1 MIQPS
6 KQLVGFKDDV
16 WSRRGAWSLIM
27 ALLTLMWMPLSSEEG
42 RAVGRIIDNAV
53 LVQTCGN
60 CRINAFGYAIQ
71 CVVSTPVVA
80 FWMASGVLF

>member
-16 WSRRGAWSLIM
+16 WSRRWAWSLIM

-53 LVQTCGN
+53 
-60 CRINAFGYAIQ
+60 FG
-71 CVVSTPVVA
+71 SDL
-80 FWMASGVLF
+80 W